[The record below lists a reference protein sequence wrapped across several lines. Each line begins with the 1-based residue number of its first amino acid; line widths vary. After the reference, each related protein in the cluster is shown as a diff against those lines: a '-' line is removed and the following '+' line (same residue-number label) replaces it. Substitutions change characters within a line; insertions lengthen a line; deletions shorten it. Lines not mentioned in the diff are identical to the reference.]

1 MKLITLTLAFA
12 SFSLTAFGQ
21 AAAPARAPRI
31 LCMYFD
37 LASLSPADL
46 ATTQAQAIAFVEKQT
61 TVADQ
66 VTVMTYTS
74 GLRVLT
80 DFTDDHDKLVEVLR
94 AIMPGQIAAS
104 DDASARFQGIQAAAA
119 VLGTFPEKKAVLYF
133 SSGAL
138 RTGDT
143 QAAMS
148 ATINSLMRANVS
160 LYPVDARGLVAPAR

>member
-1 MKLITLTLAFA
+1 MKLTTLALA
-12 SFSLTAFGQ
+12 SISLAAFGQ
-21 AAAPARAPRI
+21 APTPAPAHRM

-46 ATTQAQAIAFVEKQT
+46 ATAQAAAIRFVEKQAT
-61 TVADQ
+61 SADLVA
-66 VTVMTYTS
+66 VMTYS
-74 GLRVLT
+74 SQLNVLQ
-80 DFTDDHDKLVEVLR
+80 DFTDDHDKLTALLR
-94 AIMPGQIAAS
+94 TIMPGQVTAP

-138 RTGDT
+138 RNDDT

-160 LYPVDARGLVAPAR
+160 LYPVDARGLVGPPR